1 MDKKRILLVED
12 DGVIRSAISDYL
24 RREGYAVEEAGDGLQ
39 ALEVFGTGT
48 FDLVIT
54 DIAMRRL
61 HGLELVER
69 VQRLSPALPMIVIT
83 GYMSRST
90 GKAILKE
97 KAVFLRK
104 PFKLEQLSSTVKSL
118 LGEPL

>member
-12 DGVIRSAISDYL
+12 DGVIRSAIADFL
-24 RREGYAVEEAGDGLQ
+24 RKEGYEVEEAGDGLQ

-69 VQRLSPALPMIVIT
+69 VQRISPALPMIVIT
-83 GYMSRST
+83 GYKIGR
-90 GKAILKE
+90 AH
-97 KAVFLRK
+97 V
-104 PFKLEQLSSTVKSL
+104 
-118 LGEPL
+118 